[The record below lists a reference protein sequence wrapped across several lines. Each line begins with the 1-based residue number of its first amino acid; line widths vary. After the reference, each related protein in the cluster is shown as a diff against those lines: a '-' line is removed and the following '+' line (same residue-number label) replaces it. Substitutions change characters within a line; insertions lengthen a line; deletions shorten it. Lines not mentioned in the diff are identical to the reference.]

1 MPKII
6 NTDIGFQLMF
16 GHRECFRTEKEKEY
30 KNNNNYKP
38 RTFNNVKH
46 YKDHL

>member
-1 MPKII
+1 MSS
-6 NTDIGFQLMF
+6 
-16 GHRECFRTEKEKEY
+16 KETKPAHKKKKEY

-38 RTFNNVKH
+38 RTYNNVKH